1 MPPRVCD
8 TCGAEKNVS
17 SYRPQSTATT
27 CRQCQ
32 RTKDG
37 WDKNEPKTCDTC
49 GKTKRRKDFTSASA
63 PTCKAC
69 SRGSRVASA
78 PPEVKERL
86 EHKAAVKEEVRK
98 VRKKTGVAPTP
109 RQVSAIDKELAAR
122 VLSRRRLLPFIQRFN
137 PDYQAGWVHHDICR
151 RLERFAEQIDLKQS
165 PRLMLLCPP
174 RSGKSEIASR
184 NFPAWYLG
192 ARPKHEVVA
201 SSHTGSLALDFS
213 RRVREITRDPA
224 YGSVFP
230 DMRLDPNTQAL
241 EKWMTTTGG
250 SYTAVGVGGSL
261 TGKGAHCIPLW
272 QEVLT
277 PDGPRTFEA
286 LLKGCEQAQKV
297 LAFDG
302 SNIRECEI
310 NGYVLRESDHYY
322 RVETTTG
329 AFDATGEHPVCV
341 GFEGAKPLYRR
352 VDDLR
357 EGESL
362 VVLNRT
368 PTQGGK
374 ALCTMSSVR
383 DDLHEGTVEVPVC
396 GQGVS
401 RTLTLLFKRVFWRV
415 GFALQLG
422 GAHLRGMWGGLQA
435 PGERTREEKFTR
447 GLASV
452 LLQRV
457 LRALPFPNL
466 RRREAPQLQLD
477 RADLHA
483 VQHEVHAPEGPCGSR
498 ADDES
503 VLQSGLL
510 WGVADWEDYPSGYSR
525 AWGEILPTRVQ
536 AVAERGDGTPAAMRC
551 LRGTREGSAPQ
562 GRGQREQQPG
572 EPRSSV
578 PEVSHEPPHDCTHS
592 RIERIT
598 RVDSPLV
605 VGDLEVE
612 GSHNFIIPGNYLLLN
627 CLIVD
632 DPVKDLAEADSATI
646 RDSIFGWYGSTARTR
661 LAPGGGVLLIQTWW
675 NDDDLA
681 GRLQAAMK
689 EGGEQFEV
697 VKYPAINEGYDEYLG
712 PDDQILAVFPGEKPA
727 PGSRLLRRANSAL
740 HPERYDLKELL
751 ALKNSYEAAGQKRI
765 WSALYQQNPIPD
777 EGLHFTKDMFQ
788 WYDDAPDLSDA
799 RIIQAWDFAITEKQ
813 ASDWTVG
820 ICIAQLPD
828 DDLYVLDMRR
838 FRSGD
843 SIAIVDTLIDF
854 FRRHKAFVLGV
865 EDGQIWKAMAA
876 LFQKRCR
883 EERIYPNLHLNRPL
897 TDKQVR
903 ASPLR
908 GRMQQGKVFF
918 PRKAQWVGALE
929 QELLRFPAGKHDDT
943 VDALA
948 WAVQT
953 ALNFIAPTTTR
964 REPQI
969 KSWRD
974 KIRGLTGEGG
984 GFMSA

>member
-8 TCGAEKNVS
+8 TCGTEKNVS
-17 SYRPQSTATT
+17 SYRPPSTATT

-49 GKTKRRKDFTSASA
+49 GKTKGRRYFSSASA
-63 PTCKAC
+63 TTCKVC
-69 SRGSRVASA
+69 SKGSRVLSA

-98 VRKKTGVAPTP
+98 VRRKTGTAPTP

-122 VLSRRRLLPFIQRFN
+122 VLARRRLLPFIQRFN

-151 RLERFAEQIDLKQS
+151 RLERFAAQIDAKQS
-165 PRLMLLCPP
+165 PRLMLLMPP
-174 RSGKSEIASR
+174 RHGKSEIASR

-213 RRVREITRDPA
+213 RRVREIARDPA

-230 DMRLDPNTQAL
+230 DMRLAPDTQAL
-241 EKWMTTTGG
+241 EKWMTTAGG

-261 TGKGAHCIPLW
+261 TGKGAHC
-272 QEVLT
+272 
-277 PDGPRTFEA
+277 
-286 LLKGCEQAQKV
+286 LL
-297 LAFDG
+297 
-302 SNIRECEI
+302 I
-310 NGYVLRESDHYY
+310 
-322 RVETTTG
+322 
-329 AFDATGEHPVCV
+329 
-341 GFEGAKPLYRR
+341 
-352 VDDLR
+352 
-357 EGESL
+357 
-362 VVLNRT
+362 
-368 PTQGGK
+368 
-374 ALCTMSSVR
+374 
-383 DDLHEGTVEVPVC
+383 
-396 GQGVS
+396 
-401 RTLTLLFKRVFWRV
+401 
-415 GFALQLG
+415 
-422 GAHLRGMWGGLQA
+422 
-435 PGERTREEKFTR
+435 
-447 GLASV
+447 
-452 LLQRV
+452 
-457 LRALPFPNL
+457 
-466 RRREAPQLQLD
+466 
-477 RADLHA
+477 
-483 VQHEVHAPEGPCGSR
+483 
-498 ADDES
+498 
-503 VLQSGLL
+503 
-510 WGVADWEDYPSGYSR
+510 
-525 AWGEILPTRVQ
+525 
-536 AVAERGDGTPAAMRC
+536 
-551 LRGTREGSAPQ
+551 
-562 GRGQREQQPG
+562 
-572 EPRSSV
+572 
-578 PEVSHEPPHDCTHS
+578 
-592 RIERIT
+592 
-598 RVDSPLV
+598 
-605 VGDLEVE
+605 
-612 GSHNFIIPGNYLLLN
+612 
-627 CLIVD
+627 D
-632 DPVKDLAEADSATI
+632 DPVKDLQEADSQTV

-697 VKYPAINEGYDEYLG
+697 VKYPAINEGYNEYLA
-712 PDDQILAVFPGEKPA
+712 PDDAIVQVFPGEKP
-727 PGSRLLRRANSAL
+727 PTGSRLLRHADTAL
-740 HPERYDLKELL
+740 HADRYDLKELK
-751 ALKNSYEAAGQKRI
+751 ALKSSYESAGQKRI

-777 EGLHFTKDMFQ
+777 EGLHFTKDMFR

-820 ICIAQLPD
+820 VCIAQLPD

-838 FRSGD
+838 FKSGD

-876 LFQKRCR
+876 LFNRRCR

-918 PRKAQWVGALE
+918 PKKAQWVSALE

-953 ALNFIAPTTTR
+953 ALNFIAPATSR
-964 REPQI
+964 RDPQL

-974 KIRGLTGEGG
+974 KLKNLPGSDG